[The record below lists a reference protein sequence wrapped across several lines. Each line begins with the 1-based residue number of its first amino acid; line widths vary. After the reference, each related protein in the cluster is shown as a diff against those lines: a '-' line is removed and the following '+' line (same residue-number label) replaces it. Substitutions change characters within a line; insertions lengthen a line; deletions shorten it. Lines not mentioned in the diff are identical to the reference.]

1 MKKYRN
7 FTKDFKENLAA
18 RIDSGEI
25 TKAQAAR
32 ENDISPSLIDRWLK
46 QIHSGTLKNHPS
58 AREKQLEKE
67 LDRYK
72 KKVGELTMMNDL
84 LKKIP
89 EQLAQ
94 MRKSD
99 GCVITGLNMAQLKQG
114 AKQ

>member
-7 FTKDFKENLAA
+7 FTDDFKQSLVL
-18 RIDSGEI
+18 RINSGEI

-32 ENDISPSLIDRWLK
+32 EYDLAPSLITCWVK
-46 QIHSGTLKNHPS
+46 QVNEGTMRRHPS

-67 LDRYK
+67 LERYK

-94 MRKSD
+94 LRKSD
-99 GCVITGLNMAQLKQG
+99 GLIYTGQNTGQSKRDAMR
-114 AKQ
+114 

>member
-1 MKKYRN
+1 
-7 FTKDFKENLAA
+7 L
-18 RIDSGEI
+18 RINSGQI

-32 ENDISPSLIDRWLK
+32 ENDISPSLLSRWIR
-46 QIHSGTLKNHPS
+46 QISEGTMRNHPS

-67 LDRYK
+67 LEQYK

-94 MRKSD
+94 LRKSD
-99 GCVITGLNMAQLKQG
+99 GLIYTGRNTAVSKQG
-114 AKQ
+114 VKR